1 MCVLVIKAQRAII
14 RKPGSFDVFDFEDFD
29 IGKVQDNDVVVKMNY
44 AAMNHLDLWVRKGL
58 PGVTY
63 PIVPCSEGMGVVVAR
78 GKSVN
83 SLKEG
88 QRVLLSPGI
97 GDYLSED
104 YGIHG
109 ETCNGT
115 LSSHLKQ
122 KSNLW
127 IPLDDS
133 IDDRVAAAFPLSFL
147 TSWNMVVRRCNVKKG
162 DIVFIWG
169 AGSGVGHAAGQIA
182 KLHGAKI
189 IGTARGSKISK
200 LDSVFWDLLVDPKV
214 DDVVGAVRNFS
225 SKGVDIVVEHT
236 GEKTWKR
243 SLSIL
248 KRNGRL
254 VTCGGTTGPIVKIN
268 LPHLFIKNQMIIG
281 STMGSFEDLKN
292 QILPRVSNGDLKVLI
307 DREFDWKDIAQAH
320 QHLEESNA
328 IGKVLLKIK

>member
-1 MCVLVIKAQRAII
+1 MEKGQRVII

-29 IGKVQDNDVVVKMNY
+29 IGEIRDDDVVVKMNY
-44 AAMNHLDLWVRKGL
+44 AAMNHLDLWVRRGL

-63 PIVPCSEGMGVVVAR
+63 PIVPCSEGVGVVVAR
-78 GKSVN
+78 GKN
-83 SLKEG
+83 ATFLKEG

-97 GDYLSED
+97 GDYLSES

-115 LSSHLKQ
+115 LSTYLKQ

-127 IPLDDS
+127 IPLDDC
-133 IDDRVAAAFPLSFL
+133 IDDKVAAAFPLSFL

-162 DIVFIWG
+162 DIVFVWG

-182 KLHGAKI
+182 KLHGAKV

-200 LDSVFWDLLVDPKV
+200 IDSGSWDLLLDPAK
-214 DDVVGAVRNFS
+214 DDIVSAVRDFS
-225 SKGVDIVVEHT
+225 PKGVDIVVEHT
-236 GEKTWKR
+236 GAKTWKR

-248 KRNGRL
+248 KRNGSL
-254 VTCGGTTGPIVKIN
+254 VTCGGTTGPVVKIN
-268 LPHLFIKNQMIIG
+268 LPHLFIKNQTIMG

-292 QILPRVSNGDLKVLI
+292 EILPRVANGDLKVLI
-307 DREFDWKDIAQAH
+307 DRGFNWKDIAQAH
-320 QHLEESNA
+320 QHLEESSA
-328 IGKVLLKIK
+328 IGKVLLKIE